1 LGILVMGSN
10 IIIHP
15 TRRQE
20 IGFRNRF
27 FGRVMM
33 SVRDTTNKHHI
44 TDAVPICHRDYYKS
58 IATQSQTLT
67 RRYNQKPDE
76 VVERYLSTG
85 TTV

>member
-1 LGILVMGSN
+1 MGSN

-33 SVRDTTNKHHI
+33 SVRPLKEHPYLKGIFDGLTT
-44 TDAVPICHRDYYKS
+44 TS
-58 IATQSQTLT
+58 
-67 RRYNQKPDE
+67 
-76 VVERYLSTG
+76 
-85 TTV
+85 

>member
-1 LGILVMGSN
+1 MGSN

-33 SVRDTTNKHHI
+33 SVGLTNRQRLKLPTTIFSVRIGN
-44 TDAVPICHRDYYKS
+44 TDDKMEDGVS
-58 IATQSQTLT
+58 NL
-67 RRYNQKPDE
+67 
-76 VVERYLSTG
+76 
-85 TTV
+85 